1 MYVCICGWSLDFYL
15 DNCCTTFAMTSFLI
29 QVHLTLM
36 LASLFVGS
44 VGVAM
49 VFIAHAR
56 EDNPRGLITLGS
68 GNVSALKRL

>member
-1 MYVCICGWSLDFYL
+1 
-15 DNCCTTFAMTSFLI
+15 MTSFLI

-68 GNVSALKRL
+68 GNVSAHLKGCDKGSCTAALVVYCCVCCFV